1 MLNELKSYT
10 VEQAVYLAEKRIE
23 QKVQELLDLELQLPI
38 NDRNWIR
45 IDALEDV
52 IRIIEQ
58 RN

>member
-1 MLNELKSYT
+1 MLNELKNCT
-10 VEQAVYLAEKRIE
+10 VEQAVYFTEKAIE